1 MKTINALVKELC
13 KREGLK
19 SQTSIGN
26 VREVIGHLADIIHEE
41 EYDGDEYSEPSETAI
56 LLFDLGKRRAK
67 RKKKV

>member
-41 EYDGDEYSEPSETAI
+41 EHGVDEYGPPSETSVLI
-56 LLFDLGKRRAK
+56 YQLGVKRAK
-67 RKKKV
+67 RKKK